1 MVYRGEI
8 ITKEGEMI
16 NFEGLDLTELF
27 LEMFIAL
34 ENKTVQRILINFV

>member
-8 ITKEGEMI
+8 ITKDGEMI
-16 NFEGLDLTELF
+16 NFEGQDMTEVF

-34 ENKTVQRILINFV
+34 ENKTVQRILINVV

>member
-16 NFEGLDLTELF
+16 NFEGQDMTEVF

-34 ENKTVQRILINFV
+34 ENKTIQRILINVV